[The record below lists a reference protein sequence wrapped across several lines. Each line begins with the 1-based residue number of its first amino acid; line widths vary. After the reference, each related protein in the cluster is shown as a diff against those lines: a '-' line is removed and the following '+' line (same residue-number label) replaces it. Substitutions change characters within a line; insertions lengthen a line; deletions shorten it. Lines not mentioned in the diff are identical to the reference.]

1 MGRSKGWP
9 SHVCTR
15 SEKRRTLGLLALG
28 VLGATLLGSVE
39 SEVFEE
45 EDLSVLAVLDSLL
58 DLVSDAVVEEG
69 DGRAEE
75 LLELLGLQ
83 KGSEKE

>member
-1 MGRSKGWP
+1 M
-9 SHVCTR
+9 
-15 SEKRRTLGLLALG
+15 
-28 VLGATLLGSVE
+28 E
-39 SEVFEE
+39 SEVLEE

-83 KGSEKE
+83 KGSEKEKRRQRMFLVRTIWVRTIWTWNDVRQA